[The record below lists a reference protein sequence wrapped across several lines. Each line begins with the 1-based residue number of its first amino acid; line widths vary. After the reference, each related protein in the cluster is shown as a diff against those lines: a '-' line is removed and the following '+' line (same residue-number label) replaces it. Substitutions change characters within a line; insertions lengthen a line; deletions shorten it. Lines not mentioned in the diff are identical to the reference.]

1 MKKLVILVIAL
12 LAVAVPGVSAATV
25 VKPDTVDSVFQ
36 NSSQTNW
43 TISWNRQDGG
53 ALTIE
58 ETANVDGHTYQVN
71 IEGTDN
77 SVNRVSM
84 IGWFEDMAMLDGGMF
99 SEGLDI
105 YNDLYNACS
114 NFLPDDEAIYIVF
127 NSYDIYNA
135 VREGSSY
142 FEGEVFDNWELL
154 PTQPG
159 RLAMRGSYGML
170 EAERLKDGRFWFAV
184 IF

>member
-1 MKKLVILVIAL
+1 MKKLVILAITL
-12 LAVAVPGVSAATV
+12 LAVTALGASAAPV
-25 VKPDTVDSVFQ
+25 VKPDTFDSAFQ

-43 TISWNRQDGG
+43 TISWNRGDSG

-84 IGWFEDMAMLDGGMF
+84 IGWYEDMAMLDGGMF

-105 YNDLYNACS
+105 YNDLFHTCS
-114 NFLPDDEAIYIVF
+114 DFLPDDEAIYSVF

-142 FEGEVFDNWELL
+142 FEGEAFDNWQLL
-154 PTQPG
+154 PTQAG
-159 RLAMRGSYGML
+159 RLAMRSSYATL

-184 IF
+184 TF

>member
-1 MKKLVILVIAL
+1 MKKLAMLVITL
-12 LAVAVPGVSAATV
+12 LAVAALGASAAMV
-25 VKPDTVDSVFQ
+25 VKPDTFDSIFQ

-43 TISWNRQDGG
+43 TISWNKGDNG

-58 ETANVDGHTYQVN
+58 ETANVDGHVFQVN

-84 IGWFEDMAMLDGGMF
+84 IGWFEDMEMLDGGMF

-105 YNDLYNACS
+105 YNDLFHTCS
-114 NFLPDDEAIYIVF
+114 DFLPDDEAIDIVF
-127 NSYDIYNA
+127 SSYDIYNA
-135 VREGSSY
+135 VQEGSSY
-142 FEGEVFDNWELL
+142 FEGETFDNWQIL

-159 RLAMRGSYGML
+159 RLAMRSSYGTM

-184 IF
+184 TF